1 MWRAGVAEGAGKS
14 DLESIMIL
22 RNGNGATCQ
31 ESERHRVIVWGLQ
44 AEKVARLLRK
54 GGDRGWYNTEGV
66 AHGQAAER
74 RL

>member
-1 MWRAGVAEGAGKS
+1 
-14 DLESIMIL
+14 MIL